1 MMARVLDY
9 RSVLAAFVAASLT
22 GCSVGPDFH
31 RPTLEGKVRYQPGP
45 APTAVQATSLPG
57 QITQSQGLVQGGDV
71 SGDWWTLFGVPELN
85 TLVERARANNPS
97 LQSAQTTLKAAWE
110 QAKVQAS
117 PMFPSISAMFE
128 PTRNKTTRAL
138 SPVPASNGYLYNL
151 HTLQLNISYAPDLW
165 GGLRRQIEAAAAQ
178 AEVQRF
184 QLEAMVNT
192 IINSLLVAVLQQAS
206 ANAQIAVLNDQI
218 AIQKDILRILQDRYR
233 LGDAALADVLAQQT
247 VMTNTAAAL
256 PPLKLLAEQA
266 HDQIAVLVGVTPDAV
281 LPEPRLEQ
289 FHLPGTLP
297 VSLPSQL
304 LEQRPDVRAAEAQMH
319 INSAQVGVAIANRLP
334 NVQLSATPGQAVNA
348 MSQFF
353 APGSGNWEIG
363 AMVAQPLFQG
373 FQLWHLERE
382 ARETLLA
389 SSMTY
394 RATVLGAIQNVA
406 DALHALQDDADTLAA
421 TQQSDMTAQ
430 QGVKITRA
438 QNTMGDVSVAMVMT
452 VEQQALLARQALVQ
466 ARVARFSDTVGLFQA
481 LGGGW
486 WHRNDSGMK
495 NPPATWQGVFT
506 AAPGAPATPART
518 VN

>member
-1 MMARVLDY
+1 MARVLDY
-9 RSVLAAFVAASLT
+9 RTVLAAFIAVSLT

-31 RPTLEGKVRYQPGP
+31 RPTLDGKARYQPGP
-45 APTAVQATSLPG
+45 APTTVTQTSLTG
-57 QITQSQGLVQGGDV
+57 QTMASQTLNQGADV
-71 SGDWWTLFGVPELN
+71 EGEWWTLFGVPELN
-85 TLVERARANNPS
+85 TLVARARANNPT

-110 QAKVQAS
+110 QAKVQAA
-117 PMFPSISAMFE
+117 PMFPSISAMFN

-138 SPVPASNGYLYNL
+138 SPVPGNNSYLYNL
-151 HTLQLNISYAPDLW
+151 HTLQLNISYQPDLW
-165 GGLRRQIEAAAAQ
+165 GGLRRQMEAAAAQ
-178 AEVQRF
+178 AEVERF

-206 ANAQIAVLNDQI
+206 ANAQIAVLNDQLTM
-218 AIQKDILRILQDRYR
+218 QKDLLHILQERYR
-233 LGDAALADVLAQQT
+233 LGDVALADVLAQQT
-247 VMTNTAAAL
+247 VVTNTAASL
-256 PPLKLLAEQA
+256 PPLKLQAEQA
-266 HDQIAVLVGVTPDAV
+266 HDQIATLVGVTPDEV
-281 LPEPRLEQ
+281 LPEPRLDE
-289 FHLPGTLP
+289 FHLPQNLP

-353 APGSGNWEIG
+353 APGSGNWQIG
-363 AMVAQPLFQG
+363 AMLAQPLFQG

-382 ARETLLA
+382 ARDTLLA
-389 SSMTY
+389 SSKTY
-394 RATVLGAIQNVA
+394 RATVLDAIQNVA
-406 DALHALQDDADTLAA
+406 DALHALQDDADTLSA
-421 TQQSDMTAQ
+421 TQQSDATAQ
-430 QGVKITRA
+430 QSVKITHA
-438 QNTMGDVSVAMVMT
+438 QNTMGDVSVAMMMT
-452 VEQQALLARQALVQ
+452 IQQQALQARQALVQ

-495 NPPATWQGVFT
+495 DQPATWQGVFT
-506 AAPGAPATPART
+506 AAPGAPADPVRT